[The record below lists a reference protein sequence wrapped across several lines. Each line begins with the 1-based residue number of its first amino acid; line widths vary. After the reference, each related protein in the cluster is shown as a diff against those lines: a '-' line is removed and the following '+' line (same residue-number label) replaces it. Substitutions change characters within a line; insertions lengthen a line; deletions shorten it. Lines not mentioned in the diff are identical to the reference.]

1 MHILTFFIAWKSKYW
16 YLWFFMV
23 CGAKPCCFPHV
34 FWHKYAVFICVSM
47 FFDSNLP
54 TTPSVNWKMCLVF
67 GLWLQKM
74 RKHIINHTCMELS
87 GTQYCHIHVR
97 SDFFLRHK
105 KAQLAFY
112 NVVLRGWQ
120 LRMHTYTN
128 KVRIQRKPG
137 SLPVAAHWIFADE
150 FVLKVGGVD
159 GSF

>member
-16 YLWFFMV
+16 YLCFFMV
-23 CGAKPCCFPHV
+23 FHGLWSKTMLFSSCFLTQ
-34 FWHKYAVFICVSM
+34 KYAVFICVSM

-67 GLWLQKM
+67 GSLVAENEETHHQSYM
-74 RKHIINHTCMELS
+74 Y
-87 GTQYCHIHVR
+87 GTFRDTIMPHSCTEW
-97 SDFFLRHK
+97 FFLRHK

-137 SLPVAAHWIFADE
+137 SLPVAAHWFLQMNL
-150 FVLKVGGVD
+150 FWK
-159 GSF
+159 